1 MFSVING
8 HGYLAVVSDKVVF
21 YTSYKKGHK
30 ECIITLLNFYISLL
44 NYLSIVLLS
53 YRNFM
58 FSPDVPI
65 RLDYHG
71 KKWVDREHVSSEISR
86 VLVRY
91 FEFYK
96 NILS

>member
-1 MFSVING
+1 MDT
-8 HGYLAVVSDKVVF
+8 VVLQL
-21 YTSYKKGHK
+21 
-30 ECIITLLNFYISLL
+30 CLNFYYISLL
-44 NYLSIVLLS
+44 SYLSNVLLC

-91 FEFYK
+91 FFF
-96 NILS
+96 ILQKYIIIVHLLMLYLL

>member
-1 MFSVING
+1 MDT
-8 HGYLAVVSDKVVF
+8 VVLQL
-21 YTSYKKGHK
+21 
-30 ECIITLLNFYISLL
+30 CLNFYYISLL
-44 NYLSIVLLS
+44 FYLSNVLLC

-91 FEFYK
+91 FFF
-96 NILS
+96 ILQKYIIIVHLLMLCLL

>member
-1 MFSVING
+1 MDT
-8 HGYLAVVSDKVVF
+8 VVLQL
-21 YTSYKKGHK
+21 
-30 ECIITLLNFYISLL
+30 CLNFYYISLL
-44 NYLSIVLLS
+44 FYLSNVLLC

-91 FEFYK
+91 FFF
-96 NILS
+96 ILQKYIIIVHLLMLYLL